1 MLKLYDRIRSR
12 REELGMTQ
20 DELAQKMGYKSRSTI
35 HKIET
40 GDIDIAQSTV
50 MRIAEALNTTPEYLM
65 GWVSSNDV
73 VVRDEGT
80 KKFLENFGKLNEINR
95 NQILNII
102 SAFLTQQTA
111 LV

>member
-35 HKIET
+35 QKIEK
-40 GDIDIAQSTV
+40 GENDIVQSNI

-65 GWVSSNDV
+65 GWVSSGDV
-73 VVRDEGT
+73 IVRDEGS
-80 KKFLENFGKLNEINR
+80 KKFLKDFQKLNDSNKQ
-95 NQILNII
+95 QITNII
-102 SAFLTQQTA
+102 KAFLTQQT
-111 LV
+111 VTC